1 MSSFEID
8 SKISISLEYDLAVRL
23 GEFIVEKGTED
34 KQLAALG
41 YNLSNLDKD
50 EESPYPRKNYNKYPQ
65 NYSHHKEI
73 IRSAGKILE
82 NQDENYW
89 DDKEF
94 SSEPPI
100 RVKKSYKNSMW
111 KFNKILINK

>member
-23 GEFIVEKGTED
+23 GEFIVSKGTED

-41 YNLSNLDKD
+41 YNLFNMDNGED
-50 EESPYPRKNYNKYPQ
+50 DIPNRKNWNKYPQ
-65 NYSHHKEI
+65 QQAYKQHKEI

-82 NQDENYW
+82 KQEENYW

-94 SSEPPI
+94 SSDPPI
-100 RVKKSYKNSMW
+100 KINKSYKNNM
-111 KFNKILINK
+111 